1 MKLKLDYVSNQPQ
14 KIHADRV
21 EQVHVSIKFGENGFS
36 GFGDFA
42 FLVKFPFRTIV
53 VHGSEKIESNKIGS
67 KNSCN

>member
-21 EQVHVSIKFGENGFS
+21 EQVHVSIKFGEHGFS

-42 FLVKFPFRTIV
+42 FFVCLQIGQISLLV
-53 VHGSEKIESNKIGS
+53 
-67 KNSCN
+67 